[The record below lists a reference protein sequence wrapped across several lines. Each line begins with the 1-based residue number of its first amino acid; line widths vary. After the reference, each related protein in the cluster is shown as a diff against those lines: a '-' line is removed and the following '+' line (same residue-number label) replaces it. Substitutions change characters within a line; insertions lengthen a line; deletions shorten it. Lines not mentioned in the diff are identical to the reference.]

1 MIALPVAIL
10 INPSM
15 PVPIHRSG
23 ARASGTFPPDSPVA
37 STAGIEALTE
47 PRDLGRARREI
58 EAAGYKGE
66 RVVLLASGDSAE
78 GLRRANV
85 LADMMKKVGLAVD
98 FQMSDWGT
106 TMQRVN
112 KKDPVDQG
120 GWSCTAV
127 SLVATDLMDPAVNSY
142 LRGNGTD
149 APRFGWPTSAR
160 LEELRE
166 MWLEAPDL
174 ATRKRIASE
183 IQLQAFQDVP
193 YIPLSLD
200 YRFAAYHNDLVGV
213 LEGFPVFWNVR
224 RPIT

>member
-98 FQMSDWGT
+98 FQMSDRGT

-112 KKDPVDQG
+112 KNDPVDQG

-127 SLVATDLMDPAVNSY
+127 SLVATDLMDPVVNSY
-142 LRGNGTD
+142 LAQT
-149 APRFGWPTSAR
+149 
-160 LEELRE
+160 
-166 MWLEAPDL
+166 
-174 ATRKRIASE
+174 
-183 IQLQAFQDVP
+183 Q
-193 YIPLSLD
+193 
-200 YRFAAYHNDLVGV
+200 H
-213 LEGFPVFWNVR
+213 
-224 RPIT
+224 